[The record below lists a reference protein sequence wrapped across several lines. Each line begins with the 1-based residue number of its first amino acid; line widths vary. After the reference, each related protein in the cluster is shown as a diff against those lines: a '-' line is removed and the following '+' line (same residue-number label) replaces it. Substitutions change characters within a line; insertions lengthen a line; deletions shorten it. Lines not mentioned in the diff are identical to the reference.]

1 MTLHF
6 TPPSYPTDRRVAMSG
21 SLEVGAVFPPIGQTE
36 NAWRWQVFLKPEVF
50 GKARSEL
57 AAKNIIEN
65 WWADWIRAAGLEPK
79 G

>member
-6 TPPSYPTDRRVAMSG
+6 TQPRYPTDRRVAMSG
-21 SLEVGAVFPPIGQTE
+21 SLEVGAVFPPIPPAE
-36 NAWRWQVFLKPEVF
+36 KSWRWQVFLKPSSF

-57 AAKNIIEN
+57 AAKNIIET
-65 WWADWIRAAGLEPK
+65 WWADWLRAAELEPK